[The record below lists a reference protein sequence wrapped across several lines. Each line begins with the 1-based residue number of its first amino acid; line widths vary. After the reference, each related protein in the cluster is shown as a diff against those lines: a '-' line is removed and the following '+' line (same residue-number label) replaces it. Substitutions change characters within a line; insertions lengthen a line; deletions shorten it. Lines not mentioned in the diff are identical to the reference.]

1 MDWLVGC
8 LVWLYS
14 FFLSSSL
21 ITQEHQKGVS
31 CIGLLLVCVLIR
43 STGVSRVTIPF
54 RSIFA
59 FFLLS
64 YLFVSCLL
72 LGGESFVSL
81 YGFPLFFIFFYFY
94 EQWWLHLSTMSA
106 SSSLSCRMLPC
117 CHFLLDDTLLPCICL
132 PTTKRSNLSFAR
144 SLAPMR

>member
-31 CIGLLLVCVLIR
+31 CIELLLVCVLIR

-81 YGFPLFFIFFYFY
+81 YGFPLFFIFFLFLRAMVATLVHD
-94 EQWWLHLSTMSA
+94 ERFFVVVLSYVA
-106 SSSLSCRMLPC
+106 LLSLS
-117 CHFLLDDTLLPCICL
+117 
-132 PTTKRSNLSFAR
+132 A
-144 SLAPMR
+144 